1 MAKGSG
7 TLKGLADIFGNLA
20 QQSAASYS
28 GLQPKMKDTRR
39 GADPF
44 KPHTTK
50 QATLNPNDNTE

>member
-20 QQSAASYS
+20 QLSAESYS
-28 GLQPKMKDTRR
+28 GLQPKATNTSK

-44 KPHTTK
+44 KPHTTE
-50 QATLNPNDNTE
+50 QATLNPNDNT